1 MIYRFNCNS
10 TPGDYMAVS
19 LDTDGDIA
27 FAVHEHEQTPRMVY
41 LDAGETRLLTQVLT
55 DLAARATRPEE
66 QPQSHKD
73 PITEALNREGLALE
87 RDTTVTEPAAEPVAV
102 SPSDTLSLP
111 LLPPALD
118 SKVEP
123 ARVDTDTTAASTP
136 AAEVGTMD
144 PTSSANEIREQNP
157 EPATVT
163 FKDVMMPQPAT
174 VNAERAYLRARELLR
189 QGDTPFTHTAVLDLA
204 RYLAEAA

>member
-19 LDTDGDIA
+19 LDADGDIA

-41 LDAGETRLLTQVLT
+41 LDAGETRLLTQVLA

-66 QPQSHKD
+66 RPQNHKD

-87 RDTTVTEPAAEPVAV
+87 RDTAVAEPAPEPVAV

-111 LLPPALD
+111 LLPPVLD

-123 ARVDTDTTAASTP
+123 ARVDTETAAASTP
-136 AAEVGTMD
+136 GTGEEAAG
-144 PTSSANEIREQNP
+144 PTSSADETREQAP
-157 EPATVT
+157 EPATAT
-163 FKDVMMPQPAT
+163 FKDVMVPQPAT